1 MKITVK
7 EAADILGGKLYG
19 DPSTAITGISKIED
33 ANKGDL
39 TFFYLSSY
47 EKFLTTTKASAVLI
61 KPEINNIRL
70 NGIN

>member
-47 EKFLTTTKASAVLI
+47 EKFLTTTNPSFVLV
-61 KPEINNIRL
+61 ESGL
-70 NGIN
+70 